1 MVVASAIERKSF
13 DKLTIAV
20 RAHFGESMTE
30 RARHQQGSVVFNKRS
45 RTWHFLWREDGSRKS
60 RLLGPESDLPT
71 KASAR
76 RAAEPYR
83 RQLVDGTNQQQ
94 TQSERLTVKSLV
106 EGYRIEKMPKRIDTR
121 RSYEVWLRRHILPEF
136 EDRIITDLQARPVEV
151 WLTGLELAPK
161 SKVHIRGMLSILW
174 DYAMWRGAIPVQRNP
189 MELVSIKDGSKRTK
203 KPRSLTVEE
212 FRLFAE
218 QLPEPFRTIAILC
231 VSLGLRISEALA
243 LKWADFDW
251 NGSRLRLERAI
262 VCQIVDDV
270 KTDESGKGMPI
281 AEELLAVLKEWHKAT
296 DFPALT
302 DWVFASPAQLGKLP
316 WSYDQIW
323 RVYQKAAK
331 AAGID
336 AFGTHTLRHTYRSW
350 LDAVGTG
357 IAVQQKLMR
366 HTDIRTT
373 MKYGDVVTDEMEQA
387 HKKVVGLAM
396 SGLQSGL
403 Q

>member
-1 MVVASAIERKSF
+1 
-13 DKLTIAV
+13 
-20 RAHFGESMTE
+20 MTK
-30 RARHQQGSVVFNKRS
+30 RARHQQGSVVFDKRS
-45 RTWHFLWREDGSRKS
+45 RTWHFLWRENGLRKS
-60 RLLGPESDLPT
+60 KLLGHESELPT

-83 RQLVDGTNQQQ
+83 RQLIDGTDQQQ
-94 TQSERLTVKSLV
+94 TRSVGPTVKSIV
-106 EGYRIEKMPKRIDTR
+106 ENYRIEKMPTRIDTR
-121 RSYEVWLRRHILPEF
+121 RTYDAWLRHHILPEF
-136 EDRIITDLQARPVEV
+136 EERMITDLQARPVEI
-151 WLTGLELAPK
+151 WLNGLDLAPK
-161 SKVHIRGMLSILW
+161 SKAHVRGVLSLLW
-174 DYAMWRGAIPVQRNP
+174 DFAMWRGDIPTQRNP

-218 QLPEPFRTIAILC
+218 QLSEPFRTIAIVS

-243 LKWADFDW
+243 LQWADFDW
-251 NGSRLRLERAI
+251 NGSRVRLERGI
-262 VCQIVDDV
+262 VCQNVDDL
-270 KTDESGKGMPI
+270 KTDESGNGMPI
-281 AEELLAVLKEWHKAT
+281 AGELLAVLKAWHNAT
-296 DFPALT
+296 DFPAPQ
-302 DWVFASPAQLGKLP
+302 DWVFASSVQLGKLP
-316 WSYDQIW
+316 WSYNQVY

-331 AAGID
+331 AAGIG

-396 SGLQSGL
+396 NGSQSGL
-403 Q
+403 QRL

>member
-1 MVVASAIERKSF
+1 
-13 DKLTIAV
+13 
-20 RAHFGESMTE
+20 MTK
-30 RARHQQGSVVFNKRS
+30 RARHQQGSVVFDKRR
-45 RTWHFLWREDGSRKS
+45 RTWNFLYRENGSRRTKP
-60 RLLGPESDLPT
+60 LGHESDLPT

-83 RQLVDGTNQQQ
+83 RQLVDGTDQQQ
-94 TQSERLTVKSLV
+94 SQSGAPTMKSLV
-106 EGYRIEKMPKRIDTR
+106 ENYRTEKMPTRIDTR
-121 RSYEVWLRRHILPEF
+121 RSYDVWLRRHILPKF
-136 EDRIITDLQARPVEV
+136 EENVITDLQARPVEI
-151 WLTGLELAPK
+151 WLGGLGLSPK

-174 DYAMWRGAIPVQRNP
+174 DYAMWRGAIPTQRNP

-212 FRLFAE
+212 FRLFAK

-251 NGSRLRLERAI
+251 NGCRLRLERAI
-262 VCQIVDDV
+262 VCQIVDEV

-281 AEELLAVLKEWHKAT
+281 AEELLAVLKEWHNAT
-296 DFPALT
+296 DFPAPT
-302 DWVFASPAQLGKLP
+302 DWVFASPAQLGQLP

-331 AAGID
+331 AALIGT
-336 AFGTHTLRHTYRSW
+336 FGTHTLRHTYRSW

-387 HKKVVGLAM
+387 HRKVVGLAM
-396 SGLQSGL
+396 NGLQSGL
-403 Q
+403 QQP